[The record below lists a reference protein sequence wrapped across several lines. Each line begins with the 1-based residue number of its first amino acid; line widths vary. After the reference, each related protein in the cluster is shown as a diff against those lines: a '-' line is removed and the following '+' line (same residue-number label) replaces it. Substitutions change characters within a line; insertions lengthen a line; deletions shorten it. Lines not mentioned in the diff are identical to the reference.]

1 MIKLINDDCMIV
13 LKDYDDNYFDLAIV
27 PPYKDQKEQNPT
39 QHMRKKALNSNM
51 RDFGNKPDKFYFDE
65 LFRVSKNQIIWGG
78 NYFLENLYS
87 SSGIICWNKYQPF
100 ENFSDFEL
108 AWTSFTCIAKMFNMS
123 IKEGSKTE
131 KIHPTEKPIKLYD
144 WLLHNYAKKG
154 QKILDTHLGSGSIGV
169 ACYNFDVDLVG
180 IEINEYYFKKAKER
194 IDNMTLQIRMF

>member
-1 MIKLINDDCMIV
+1 
-13 LKDYDDNYFDLAIV
+13 
-27 PPYKDQKEQNPT
+27 
-39 QHMRKKALNSNM
+39 
-51 RDFGNKPDKFYFDE
+51 
-65 LFRVSKNQIIWGG
+65 
-78 NYFLENLYS
+78 
-87 SSGIICWNKYQPF
+87 
-100 ENFSDFEL
+100 
-108 AWTSFTCIAKMFNMS
+108 MS